1 VAARRLG
8 REVAVANETCAVQVY
23 GRGDAVVSIR
33 RIAEPG
39 RAAGGRPAGRPPRAA
54 GRGWLWLPPILPR
67 RIVDHR
73 SHTLIELHADMTDVS
88 QQSYSPG
95 PRQYQNRFW
104 TYALNRLFSA

>member
-39 RAAGGRPAGRPPRAA
+39 RAAGGRPAAAARPARRAVA
-54 GRGWLWLPPILPR
+54 GGCGCLRSCRGASST
-67 RIVDHR
+67 IVLTH
-73 SHTLIELHADMTDVS
+73 SSNCMLT
-88 QQSYSPG
+88 
-95 PRQYQNRFW
+95 
-104 TYALNRLFSA
+104 

>member
-54 GRGWLWLPPILPR
+54 RGPWLAVAASDPAAAHR
-67 RIVDHR
+67 RPSF
-73 SHTLIELHADMTDVS
+73 SHTHRIAC
-88 QQSYSPG
+88 
-95 PRQYQNRFW
+95 
-104 TYALNRLFSA
+104 